1 MGMFQ
6 FLVILK
12 VIRVSSAS
20 IYRLI
25 FMSSSRDFDAETV
38 REYLLLNIS
47 FLSASELELETFSP
61 TKRENIISRYGDL
74 RIEASSLILY
84 VWDGIGFDQMRFIR
98 EFLQGFLRLALSNCQ
113 TLRDAGRKLFLGSV
127 LREYTETGALKN
139 VEHRTID
146 AVDLIVREGK
156 KDELFREHFM
166 PALAKEIKDMHEV
179 SEAGTAFVSD
189 VSQLYDLL
197 STLQN
202 IDKDSKFEDERVSA
216 TLKVM
221 QYLKQTGRL
230 DMFSRYVHYLS
241 EFHGELGNFVEA
253 AIVLLSHAELCSWSV
268 EDQCEPLGSLFPRQS
283 HFERKEEIVLSAI
296 DLFHHG
302 RYWERAIDL
311 IHQLKEQYE
320 SSIYDY
326 RKLSVILRREAD
338 MRESIIDRDRFF
350 STYFRVAFYGR
361 GFSAEYMNKEFVY
374 KGAEL
379 ERVAEFV
386 GRIMSKFPN
395 CEKMNASDVPSDDI
409 INGSGRYIQ
418 IHTCLPVPSPAVMAH
433 DERPLRIQKYYEHDR
448 VETFMYAKT
457 FRKGEKSGNEFRD
470 LWVCN
475 TYVTVETPFPHVY
488 RRNLVISRREE
499 FISPIQNAINM
510 IVSKN
515 SELTLLV
522 EKHSNGMTENV
533 NPFTMTLN
541 GIIDAAVNGGVYNYR
556 DAFFTPKY
564 LAMFP
569 QDEEKLAELRKALS
583 DQEEILEDALSVH
596 KKVCGDGLLALHHKL
611 EQFFAKMKKDLQPM
625 LREVTFK
632 NPLYANEVP
641 EISIWFSRIYGGEN
655 M

>member
-1 MGMFQ
+1 MDSTTEIEGLVASLKGKSGYLPCQFIEMALKEGMIHSQ
-6 FLVILK
+6 V
-12 VIRVSSAS
+12 
-20 IYRLI
+20 
-25 FMSSSRDFDAETV
+25 
-38 REYLLLNIS
+38 
-47 FLSASELELETFSP
+47 P
-61 TKRENIISRYGDL
+61 
-74 RIEASSLILY
+74 IEASQIQPVSL
-84 VWDGIGFDQMRFIR
+84 D
-98 EFLQGFLRLALSNCQ
+98 LRLGQKAYRIQCSFLPENDPVETRLKDVTLYEFDISNGGI
-113 TLRDAGRKLFLGSV
+113 L
-127 LREYTETGALKN
+127 EKN
-139 VEHRTID
+139 AIY
-146 AVDLIVREGK
+146 LIPLME
-156 KDELFREHFM
+156 ELNLPPEFYG
-166 PALAKEIKDMHEV
+166 LANPK
-179 SEAGTAFVSD
+179 SS
-189 VSQLYDLL
+189 
-197 STLQN
+197 
-202 IDKDSKFEDERVSA
+202 
-216 TLKVM
+216 
-221 QYLKQTGRL
+221 TGRL